1 MNFGYYIKTERE
13 QRGWTQPEAAAKAD
27 IEQSYLSKLESGK
40 RYPSEEVFE
49 KLVKVY
55 QINIGHLEHKIFA
68 ADLEKLRDISSV
80 RSLLLGRHR
89 RDHKLRNSWF
99 AVGLF
104 MLMAGSSFAF
114 FQLAQDPSQEYMRL
128 YESWSVVP
136 EDADYENADYKE
148 YRRAFWK
155 GTSNEINARLDLDIM
170 LAKSTRGG
178 GFYSKVEG
186 GTRVYRPG
194 VLNLQKLSNR
204 NLFLLTLG
212 SMLMVGGIACFVV
225 GRHWR

>member
-1 MNFGYYIKTERE
+1 MNFGHYIKTERE
-13 QRGWTQPEAAAKAD
+13 QRGWTQPEAAIKAD

-55 QINIGHLEHKIFA
+55 QINIGHLDHKIFA
-68 ADLEKLRDISSV
+68 ADLEKLRDISSI

-89 RDHKLRNSWF
+89 RDHKLRRSWF
-99 AVGLF
+99 ALGLL

-114 FQLAQDPSQEYMRL
+114 FQLAQDPSVERTRI
-128 YESWSVVP
+128 YESYGVIP
-136 EDADYENADYKE
+136 KDADQKE
-148 YRRAFWK
+148 YRRAFFH
-155 GTSNEINARLDLDIM
+155 GTSKEIYARLDLDIVQ
-170 LAKSTRGG
+170 AKDTRGD
-178 GFYSKVEG
+178 GFYTKVEG
-186 GTRVYRPG
+186 GTRYYNSAWSVR
-194 VLNLQKLSNR
+194 QESSNR